1 MFALRHMGP
10 PAGRAVERLRRDH
23 PDAAPAELRALVAAR
38 GRRAVTAEG
47 AFVGGPFMLLIPVA
61 FCGALLLQARAIL
74 VLAGLDGR
82 DTTDPERAAELLV
95 LQGVYADTTAAA
107 AGLRARPAPADD
119 TRPRPDRI
127 VALWR
132 LTLRMARLLGI
143 VTTDDDGQ
151 GRLARLGQ
159 WALLIAVF
167 LTGLVAPLVWL
178 PYMGVSYHKATTRLI
193 HRAVVFYC
201 GTPDPPPPRT
211 RRLQPEMVMASLR
224 ALASIVLPLV
234 MVILVLFTDQELGG
248 GRWPLLAL
256 VLVVT
261 PLVVGGVWVWRHLSA
276 HRSQ

>member
-23 PDAAPAELRALVAAR
+23 PEATPTELRALVAAR

-119 TRPRPDRI
+119 TEPRPGRI
-127 VALWR
+127 AVLWK

-143 VTTDDDGQ
+143 VTPDDDGP
-151 GRLARLGQ
+151 GRLARIGQ
-159 WALLIAVF
+159 WLLLIAVI

-178 PYMGVSYHKATTRLI
+178 PYMGVSYHKATTKLL

-211 RRLQPEMVMASLR
+211 GRLQPEMVVASLR

-234 MVILVLFTDQELGG
+234 AVIVVLFTDRELGG

-261 PLVVGGVWVWRHLSA
+261 PLVVGGTWLWRHLSA
-276 HRSQ
+276 RRSH